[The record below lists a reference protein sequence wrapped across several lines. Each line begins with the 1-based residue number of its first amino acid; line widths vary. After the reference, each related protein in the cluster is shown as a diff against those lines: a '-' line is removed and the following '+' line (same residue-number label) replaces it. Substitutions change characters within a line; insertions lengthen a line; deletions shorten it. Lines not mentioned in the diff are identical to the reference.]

1 MTHRLL
7 ALHASKEAELKSSS
21 TSHFI
26 IHLSFK
32 PNLYL
37 SCLDLEGNDGP
48 QADKTKADTRIRATT
63 KVHGHQV
70 KEKATTKL
78 NMAANKHDN
87 TKKRF
92 EKVVGSVLN
101 IQFPFNESA
110 SGKSVFR
117 GN

>member
-1 MTHRLL
+1 MDIK
-7 ALHASKEAELKSSS
+7 SKK
-21 TSHFI
+21 
-26 IHLSFK
+26 
-32 PNLYL
+32 
-37 SCLDLEGNDGP
+37 
-48 QADKTKADTRIRATT
+48 
-63 KVHGHQV
+63 
-70 KEKATTKL
+70 KATTKL

-110 SGKSVFR
+110 SAKSVFR